1 MKCVFLR
8 GEVIE
13 YESNG
18 LIFVCISVYE
28 KKKKI
33 VLEDASRKKC
43 YVLVYIGKKCYE
55 LVL

>member
-28 KKKKI
+28 KKKI